1 MTDERRSHSGIKIDD
16 RGRGRYLDI
25 PLACPRN
32 RERYRQRVEPCPRMS
47 FMSSV
52 LQAKIDTSEQSR
64 SRPTGGGSDVE
75 APYSCTESPTAP
87 SCTAKIVSQ
96 QTENL
101 CDTTSTMTLL
111 AWTLLHYRPRHSASE
126 RKVNEKERDQ
136 NEECMRRIASGRCN
150 GCRYGTAGARQSA
163 GKRVLNRRSVAR
175 SVQWIGRRGLH

>member
-1 MTDERRSHSGIKIDD
+1 MTKWAWRPNYPAPGTPLLVPQRIANTSTSKSD
-16 RGRGRYLDI
+16 RGGRS
-25 PLACPRN
+25 
-32 RERYRQRVEPCPRMS
+32 RVVLPYDSLLRAKANVLSHHPVSPCPRVTLCHLC
-47 FMSSV
+47 FR
-52 LQAKIDTSEQSR
+52 QAKIDTSEQSR

-136 NEECMRRIASGRCN
+136 NEECMRR
-150 GCRYGTAGARQSA
+150 
-163 GKRVLNRRSVAR
+163 
-175 SVQWIGRRGLH
+175 